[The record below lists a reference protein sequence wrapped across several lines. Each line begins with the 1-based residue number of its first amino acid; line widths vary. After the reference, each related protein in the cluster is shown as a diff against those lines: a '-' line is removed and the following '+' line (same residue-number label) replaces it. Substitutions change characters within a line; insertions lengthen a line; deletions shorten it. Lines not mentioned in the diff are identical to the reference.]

1 MSGVIVG
8 IIMITLFLL
17 EDYMQIQKYE
27 GNNGAKITQISL
39 SDEEVESRLSK
50 ERKDLTQEELK
61 LLLSI
66 DGQQRG

>member
-1 MSGVIVG
+1 
-8 IIMITLFLL
+8 
-17 EDYMQIQKYE
+17 MQIQKYE

>member
-1 MSGVIVG
+1 MSGVIVD

-17 EDYMQIQKYE
+17 EDYMQIRKYK

-50 ERKDLTQEELK
+50 ERKELTQEELK
-61 LLLSI
+61 VLFNI
-66 DGQQRG
+66 DGQQRI